1 MRRCFLALIAGLLI
15 VLAAPDSQALSVDE
29 MGDVVQRLD
38 PEAQGGES
46 YWRFKIEGV
55 SLTLVF
61 DEGRD
66 RMRVIAVIAPV
77 NQLTPEQIV
86 RCLQANFDSALDARY
101 ALAQGVLWS
110 AFIHPLGSLDREELI
125 SGIGQTVNLVNSF
138 GTTYS
143 SGALVYGGGDSQR
156 LQRELIDKLLER
168 GQPI

>member
-15 VLAAPDSQALSVDE
+15 VLSAPDSQALSVDE

-38 PEAQGGES
+38 PEAQGGER

-55 SLTLVF
+55 SLTLVY